1 MSFVKCRQRKFHT
14 ERESMSQYRGDAGH
28 NQTPHGDRGWNL
40 CPDPAKWSPRP
51 FSRPGKAGVGSH
63 DGPESRAAGVAGG
76 DPRVLRVPP
85 CSLNCPCTVLCCAV
99 LRAMTSRNRARS
111 GGGGGLQSQPRLAHN
126 FHASCVDPGQR
137 PDGFCCWT
145 SSQPNAQHPSVGLL
159 RL

>member
-1 MSFVKCRQRKFHT
+1 MSFVRCRQRKFHT

-28 NQTPHGDRGWNL
+28 NQTPHGDHGWNL

-85 CSLNCPCTVLCCAV
+85 CSLNCPCTVLCRAV
-99 LRAMTSRNRARS
+99 LRAMTSRNRARRGEAVVS
-111 GGGGGLQSQPRLAHN
+111 KVSRGWHTASTPAVWTQASDLMAFAAGPRHN
-126 FHASCVDPGQR
+126 Q
-137 PDGFCCWT
+137 T
-145 SSQPNAQHPSVGLL
+145 PNTPP
-159 RL
+159 